1 MNLKPSLLLALAL
14 LGTSATTQAQITYG
28 GAPFHTQDLPAATV
42 LPALDRASL
51 GAGRRSHRPFQGGAM
66 AVWRGARRRMVVR
79 PGRCLDPRAR
89 PQGVAHGRGRPRR
102 HMHVRPLQ
110 RVRRAQRRPT
120 LFVRRP
126 RRGRSGCLG
135 PPQRESLGGLGDGCR
150 AHGKVGC
157 GIPAARAH
165 RRHAHVGSRPS
176 CPRVPFAER
185 LAPRRRRRP
194 GPLWQQRGMQHQR
207 QLS

>member
-1 MNLKPSLLLALAL
+1 MNLKPSLLLALGPVGHFGHHPSPNHLRRHTFPHPGFACSH
-14 LGTSATTQAQITYG
+14 SASGPRSRQ
-28 GAPFHTQDLPAATV
+28 
-42 LPALDRASL
+42 L

-79 PGRCLDPRAR
+79 PGRHLDLRAR
-89 PQGVAHGRGRPRR
+89 PQGVAHGRRRPRR

-110 RVRRAQRRPT
+110 RVRRAQGWSA

-135 PPQRESLGGLGDGCR
+135 PPQRESLGRSGDGCR
-150 AHGKVGC
+150 AHGEVGR

-165 RRHAHVGSRPS
+165 RRHAGVGSS
-176 CPRVPFAER
+176 TK
-185 LAPRRRRRP
+185 
-194 GPLWQQRGMQHQR
+194 
-207 QLS
+207 LSKGTVC